1 MIQRK
6 TYEKY
11 EQINTMF
18 DALENQ
24 IIHSGDLSHFRQKLY
39 YVNHEHHENYEAL
52 LLYYNQAN
60 NDPIVDGACYII
72 AIPEIFNVINIFDN
86 PLPFSWVYTETGLT
100 EEMKSLSV
108 HLQYLVAAA
117 LETSQIQIFTPSGYT
132 MGMTNWSIHQLR
144 LFWQYTAIVRR
155 QAVQTI

>member
-1 MIQRK
+1 MTKRK

-11 EQINTMF
+11 EQINKMF

-24 IIHSGDLSHFRQKLY
+24 IVHAGDLSHFRKNLY
-39 YVNHEHHENYEAL
+39 FVNHEHRENYEAL
-52 LLYYNQAN
+52 IVYYSQAE
-60 NDPIVDGACYII
+60 NDPVVDGACYVI
-72 AIPEIFNVINIFDN
+72 AIPEIFNLINIFEN
-86 PLPFSWVYTETGLT
+86 SLPFSWVYTETGLT
-100 EEMKSLSV
+100 EEMQSLSV

-132 MGMTNWSIHQLR
+132 MGVTNWNIHQLR

-155 QAVQTI
+155 EAL

>member
-1 MIQRK
+1 MNKRK

-18 DALENQ
+18 DVLEAQ
-24 IIHSGDLSHFRQKLY
+24 ILSPSDLSHLRKNLY
-39 YVNHEHHENYEAL
+39 YVNHEHRENYEAL

-60 NDPIVDGACYII
+60 NDSIIDGACYII
-72 AIPEIFNVINIFDN
+72 AIPEIFHKISIFDN

-100 EEMKSLSV
+100 PEMQSLNV
-108 HLQYLVAAA
+108 HLQYLVATA
-117 LETSQIQIFTPSGYT
+117 LETSNIQIFTPSGFT
-132 MGMTNWSIHQLR
+132 MGMTNWNTHHLR

-155 QAVQTI
+155 GVL

>member
-1 MIQRK
+1 MALVTSLPSQ
-6 TYEKY
+6 KY
-11 EQINTMF
+11 LM
-18 DALENQ
+18 
-24 IIHSGDLSHFRQKLY
+24 LSISLIT
-39 YVNHEHHENYEAL
+39 L
-52 LLYYNQAN
+52 TL
-60 NDPIVDGACYII
+60 
-72 AIPEIFNVINIFDN
+72 
-86 PLPFSWVYTETGLT
+86 SWVYTETGLT

>member
-1 MIQRK
+1 MGKRK

-11 EQINTMF
+11 EQINSMF
-18 DALENQ
+18 DALEQQ
-24 IIHSGDLSHFRQKLY
+24 IVESGDLSHLRNHLY
-39 YVNHEHHENYEAL
+39 YVNHQHRENYEAL
-52 LLYYNQAN
+52 ILYYSQAN
-60 NDPIVDGACYII
+60 SDPIIDGACYVI

-108 HLQYLVAAA
+108 HFQYLVAAA

-132 MGMTNWSIHQLR
+132 MGITHWNIHQLR

-155 QAVQTI
+155 EAL